1 MDLGTLENKMN
12 DLLFVSFEE
21 GNSRDQSG
29 ICVSR
34 RNSKGDIFVLKMELG
49 EQADILHTLLTDQ
62 SAKAEIK

>member
-1 MDLGTLENKMN
+1 MTKMN

-21 GNSRDQSG
+21 GGIDQSG

-34 RNSKGDIFVLKMELG
+34 RNSNGDIIVLKMELG